1 MFKVTLPDY
10 ENEDQDSDNYSAEKL
25 RTRYKEKGLQPIR
38 PWVER
43 TTFINNTGTII
54 EPYVPPEG
62 DGKISPIS
70 AAVKSKII
78 YFNYSVVNY
87 NVILYRGPSKKLNY

>member
-1 MFKVTLPDY
+1 MKVILPDY
-10 ENEDQDSDNYSAEKL
+10 KNEDTDDDYSAEKL
-25 RTRYKEKGLQPIR
+25 RTRYKEKGIQPIR

-43 TTFINNTGTII
+43 STFINNTGVII

-70 AAVKSKII
+70 TAVSQK
-78 YFNYSVVNY
+78 
-87 NVILYRGPSKKLNY
+87 

>member
-1 MFKVTLPDY
+1 MILPDY
-10 ENEDQDSDNYSAEKL
+10 ENEKMDPDDYSPEKL
-25 RTRYKEKGLQPIR
+25 RTRYKEKGIQPTR

-43 TTFINNTGTII
+43 TTFINSTGAVV

-70 AAVKSKII
+70 TAVKLLLLYK
-78 YFNYSVVNY
+78 YNNSVM
-87 NVILYRGPSKKLNY
+87 

>member
-1 MFKVTLPDY
+1 MDSEDY
-10 ENEDQDSDNYSAEKL
+10 SPENL
-25 RTRYKEKGLQPIR
+25 RTRYKEKGIQPTR

-43 TTFINNTGTII
+43 STFINNTGSLI

-70 AAVKSKII
+70 TAVKSLL
-78 YFNYSVVNY
+78 FLLQLSHYSN
-87 NVILYRGPSKKLNY
+87 IFFTCTGS